1 MYKIII
7 DGLKIFAFHGVNP
20 EEKID
25 GQTFEID
32 AVLKVDNNLDKIDDN
47 INNTVSYSKVIKVI
61 KSAMLV
67 KSYDLIESV
76 AYYVEKAIFDEFEA
90 ISEIEITVKKP
101 QAPISADV
109 NFVAVNLKNN
119 RSEFYV

>member
-7 DGLKIFAFHGVNP
+7 DALKIFAFHGVNP
-20 EEKID
+20 EEKVD

-32 AVLKVDNNLDKIDDN
+32 AVLKVDNNLANIDDN

-61 KSAMLV
+61 RSAMLA

-90 ISEIEITVKKP
+90 VSEIEITVKKP

-109 NFVAVNLKNN
+109 NFVAVYLKNN
-119 RSEFYV
+119 RSDFYV

>member
-76 AYYVEKAIFDEFEA
+76 AYYVEKAIFYEFEA